1 MKDEDVGC
9 GVVGFFSFFAFLIG
23 CVITLSI
30 DGCIFDRREKKFK
43 MDAVENGVAEWVV
56 VGPDGRTE
64 FRWKKPAQ
72 PTQP

>member
-1 MKDEDVGC
+1 MKDEDGC
-9 GVVGFFSFFAFLIG
+9 APIGFFSFFACIVG
-23 CVITLSI
+23 CAITLSI
-30 DGCIFDRREKKFK
+30 DGCIFEKREKKFR

-72 PTQP
+72 P